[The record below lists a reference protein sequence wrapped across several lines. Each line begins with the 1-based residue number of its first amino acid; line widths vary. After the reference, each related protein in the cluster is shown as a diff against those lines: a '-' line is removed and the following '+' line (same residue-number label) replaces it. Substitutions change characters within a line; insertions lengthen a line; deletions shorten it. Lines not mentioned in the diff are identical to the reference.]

1 MKSVV
6 IYYSYTGNCRLISNY
21 IAKALNI
28 DTIELK
34 EDGNRKGLI
43 GFLSSGVQAISH
55 SRMTLLDGQWQDL
68 SAYHTIF
75 LVFPIWASNI
85 NPAILTFMDNTD
97 LTGKKLNIIS
107 VQASEKVEKS
117 RRALDYLSKFIRYK
131 CGKVYNF
138 VSLTYSEK
146 SKPESISQQLDPFL
160 SKC

>member
-28 DTIELK
+28 DIIELK
-34 EDGNRKGLI
+34 EDGIRKGLI
-43 GFLSSGVQAISH
+43 GFLRSGVQALSNA
-55 SRMTLLDGQWQDL
+55 RMNLQDGKWQDL
-68 SAYHTIF
+68 SEYDTIF

-85 NPAILTFMDNTD
+85 NPAIHTFLDNTD
-97 LTGKKLNIIS
+97 LTGKKVNIIS
-107 VQASEKVEKS
+107 VQGSNKVEKS
-117 RRALDYLSKFIRYK
+117 RRALDYLSKFVRYK

-138 VSLTYSEK
+138 VTLTYSK
-146 SKPESISQQLDPFL
+146 NSKPESISQQLDPFL